1 MNKFTII
8 DFVLHTSMAMP
19 REVDLAKTY
28 YHGTSKEENAKNIL
42 QNGIQPPDL
51 TLKKKHKL
59 TPVKGKVYIT
69 PALDYALI
77 YALGANMIGQ
87 DMSKD
92 SDITVKKE
100 FYGYIFVID
109 GKQLKDIQPDE
120 DGVGEILYDYIAAK
134 NGETTVA
141 GSGLDKEQLLKLE
154 WLDNLAKQVLTP
166 LQYPKVIRY
175 DDYAD
180 FAVAGKKLNNSMSE
194 RQKLELIDAGAH
206 IAHGGE
212 IGFKEC
218 WKIDKRRSQELNRD
232 GSNFFQIA
240 ERIK

>member
-42 QNGIQPPDL
+42 QNGIQPPNL
-51 TLKKKHKL
+51 ELKKKNKL
-59 TPVKGKVYIT
+59 TPEKGKVYIT

-77 YALGANMIGQ
+77 YALGYNMAGE
-87 DMSKD
+87 DLSGV
-92 SDITVKKE
+92 SDVKQKKE

-120 DGVGEILYDYIAAK
+120 DGVGEILYDYVAMK
-134 NGETTVA
+134 NGKQTVA
-141 GSGLDKEQLLKLE
+141 GSGLSKEQLPKLE

-166 LQYPKVIRY
+166 LQYQKAIRY

-180 FAVAGKKLNNSMSE
+180 LAVAGKKLNRYMSDS
-194 RQKLELIDAGAH
+194 QKLALIDAGAH
-206 IAHGGE
+206 IAHGGK
-212 IGFKEC
+212 IDFKEC
-218 WKIDKRRSQELNRD
+218 WRIDKRRSQELNRD

-240 ERIK
+240 EKIR